1 MRAAT
6 QEIAAVGGYRPE
18 IDGLR
23 MIAVLAVIFYHA
35 GFPGF
40 GGGYVG
46 VDIFFVISG
55 FLITAIIA
63 REIDAGKF
71 TYREF
76 YERRARR
83 ILPALFAVCAASAIA
98 AWFLLS
104 PGQMR
109 HFGQSLVATMGFGA
123 NIYFYLTS
131 GYFSPAI
138 HTLPLIHMWSL
149 AVEEQFYVVF
159 PIVLVLVARF
169 APRTRLALVVA
180 IFVVSLAASLAVQ
193 ASHPL
198 ENFYLVPLRAWEL
211 MAGSLLALEEAR
223 VRTWVAR
230 HRAAADAVAWAG
242 LAAMVLPVALYSDQT
257 VFPGLAA
264 VPVVLGT
271 AAFIG
276 ASTGGGRARA
286 LMALRPFVYIGLISY
301 AAYLW
306 HQPLFAFAQI
316 WKGGALAMPVKIA
329 LIVATLALASLSLVI
344 VERPFR
350 RKDRVSRRAIA
361 IVSVA
366 GLLGFTA
373 LGAVLHLRDGFPSRF
388 SSVQNRLAGTMTV
401 SPEREACHTW
411 GTDYRKPAE
420 ACRYGGAD
428 IRWAVL
434 GDSHGIE
441 LAHALSERL
450 EKRGQ
455 GLVHLTFSGCAPAYA
470 LAFDNPGCP
479 AWTREAVGWLA
490 DQRGITDVLLVYRH
504 PQYLNG
510 DQTES
515 YPEVPRDFPH
525 LVPPATPD
533 AARAAYWRSFEAEL
547 ATLVAAGKRVWIV
560 APVPDLPAPVEQFI
574 FTPAGRGSPGP
585 VSRAWYDRRAEPIR
599 NRLELL
605 ANRYSAHFIDP
616 AATICDAAGCA
627 WRRDGRSFY
636 FDDNHLSVDGARAVI
651 DEQLAPRIA
660 LDSGD

>member
-1 MRAAT
+1 MRVAT
-6 QEIAAVGGYRPE
+6 HEVAAVGGYRPE

-23 MIAVLAVIFYHA
+23 MIAVLSVMFYHA

-63 REIDAGKF
+63 REVDAGTF

-83 ILPALFAVCAASAIA
+83 ILPALFVVCATSAMA

-131 GYFSPAI
+131 GYFSRGI

-159 PIVLVLVARF
+159 PILLVLVARF
-169 APRTRLALVVA
+169 APRARLALVAA
-180 IFVVSLAASLAVQ
+180 IFVVSLGASIAVQ
-193 ASHPL
+193 TSHPL

-211 MAGSLLALEEAR
+211 MAGSLLALGEGH
-223 VRTWVAR
+223 VRGWAQR
-230 HRAAADAVAWAG
+230 HRAAADVVAWAG
-242 LAAMVLPVALYSDQT
+242 LAAMAVPIALYTNQT

-264 VPVVLGT
+264 LPVVLGT

-276 ASTGGGRARA
+276 ASTGGGSARA

-306 HQPLFAFAQI
+306 HQPLFAFAQV
-316 WKGGALAMPVKIA
+316 WTGEALDYPVKIA
-329 LIVATLALASLSLVI
+329 LVAVTLLLASLSLVI

-350 RKDRVSRRAIA
+350 RKDRVSRLAIA
-361 IVSVA
+361 VVSIGGMA
-366 GLLGFTA
+366 GFALLGA
-373 LGAVLHLRDGFPSRF
+373 LLHLKGGFPSRF
-388 SSVQNRLAGTMTV
+388 SPEQNALAATMTI
-401 SPEREACHTW
+401 SPERETCHTW
-411 GTDYRKPAE
+411 GMNYRKPAD
-420 ACRYGGAD
+420 ACRYGGSD
-428 IRWAVL
+428 VRWAVL

-441 LAHALSERL
+441 LAHALSEQL
-450 EKRGQ
+450 EPQGK
-455 GLVHLTFSGCAPAYA
+455 GLVHLTFSGCAPAYR

-479 AWTREAVGWLA
+479 EWTREAVDWVA
-490 DQRGITDVLLVYRH
+490 AQRTIADVLLVYRH
-504 PQYLNG
+504 PQYLHG

-515 YPEVPRDFPH
+515 YPDVPRDFPH
-525 LVPPATPD
+525 LVPPLPAD
-533 AARAAYWRSFEAEL
+533 AARSAYWNSLEAEL
-547 ATLVAAGKRVWIV
+547 AALTGAGKRVWLV

-574 FTPAGRGSPGP
+574 FTPRGRGSGP
-585 VSRAWYDRRAEPIR
+585 ISREWYERRAAPIR
-599 NRLELL
+599 DRLRIL
-605 ANRYSAHFIDP
+605 ADRYGAQFVDP
-616 AATICDAAGCA
+616 AAVLCTARGCD
-627 WRRDGRSFY
+627 WRRDGRSLY
-636 FDDNHLSVDGARAVI
+636 FDDNHLSLDGARAVVS
-651 DEQLAPRIA
+651 DDVAPR
-660 LDSGD
+660 LR